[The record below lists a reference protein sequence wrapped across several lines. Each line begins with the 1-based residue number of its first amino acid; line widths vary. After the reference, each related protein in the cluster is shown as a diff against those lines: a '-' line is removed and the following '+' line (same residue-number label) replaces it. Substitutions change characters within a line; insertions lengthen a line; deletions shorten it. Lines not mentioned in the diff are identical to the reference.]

1 MKVKTSGHGLNL
13 RQSFIDNANKRL
25 QKFDRFFNEEADAA
39 VNVDLEKDRYT
50 VEITVKSRGFF
61 YRTERT
67 STDLDSAFRES
78 VDLMMR
84 QIVKNK
90 SKLGNRV
97 KVKEVELAGEELD
110 LEPASDDEQE
120 YRIAREKRFVI
131 EPMSEQEAIL
141 QMNMLGHT
149 FFMFRNAD
157 TNELNIVYR
166 RHDDSFLNLMP
177 TKVETETQLLRML
190 GNSPLQVEVEFV
202 QTATH
207 ISKNTS
213 AAHMSA
219 FYKTIDEIRDQNF
232 DGMVITG
239 APVEHL
245 RFEEVE
251 YWNELCDIMEWT
263 KTHVFST
270 FHICWGAQA
279 ALYYHYGIGKHPL
292 PEKLFGVFP
301 HHSEVRNSKLFRG
314 MDDVFMAPHSRHTT
328 VLREEIESCPELT
341 IEASSPQAGVY
352 AVTAMEGRQ
361 IFVFGHSEY
370 DRGTLE
376 KEYLRD
382 KNAGLPIRPPVNSS

>member
-1 MKVKTSGHGLNL
+1 MKLKTSGHGLNL

-110 LEPASDDEQE
+110 LEPVSDEEQE

-166 RHDDSFLNLMP
+166 RHDDSYG
-177 TKVETETQLLRML
+177 LL
-190 GNSPLQVEVEFV
+190 V
-202 QTATH
+202 
-207 ISKNTS
+207 
-213 AAHMSA
+213 
-219 FYKTIDEIRDQNF
+219 
-232 DGMVITG
+232 
-239 APVEHL
+239 
-245 RFEEVE
+245 
-251 YWNELCDIMEWT
+251 
-263 KTHVFST
+263 
-270 FHICWGAQA
+270 
-279 ALYYHYGIGKHPL
+279 
-292 PEKLFGVFP
+292 
-301 HHSEVRNSKLFRG
+301 
-314 MDDVFMAPHSRHTT
+314 
-328 VLREEIESCPELT
+328 
-341 IEASSPQAGVY
+341 
-352 AVTAMEGRQ
+352 
-361 IFVFGHSEY
+361 
-370 DRGTLE
+370 
-376 KEYLRD
+376 
-382 KNAGLPIRPPVNSS
+382 PIN

>member
-1 MKVKTSGHGLNL
+1 MIVKTSGHGLNL

-97 KVKEVELAGEELD
+97 KVKEVELASEELD
-110 LEPASDDEQE
+110 LEPVSDEEQE

-166 RHDDSFLNLMP
+166 RHDDSY
-177 TKVETETQLLRML
+177 VLL
-190 GNSPLQVEVEFV
+190 V
-202 QTATH
+202 
-207 ISKNTS
+207 
-213 AAHMSA
+213 
-219 FYKTIDEIRDQNF
+219 
-232 DGMVITG
+232 
-239 APVEHL
+239 
-245 RFEEVE
+245 
-251 YWNELCDIMEWT
+251 
-263 KTHVFST
+263 
-270 FHICWGAQA
+270 
-279 ALYYHYGIGKHPL
+279 
-292 PEKLFGVFP
+292 
-301 HHSEVRNSKLFRG
+301 
-314 MDDVFMAPHSRHTT
+314 
-328 VLREEIESCPELT
+328 
-341 IEASSPQAGVY
+341 
-352 AVTAMEGRQ
+352 
-361 IFVFGHSEY
+361 
-370 DRGTLE
+370 
-376 KEYLRD
+376 
-382 KNAGLPIRPPVNSS
+382 PVN

>member
-97 KVKEVELAGEELD
+97 KVKEVELASEELD
-110 LEPASDDEQE
+110 LEPVSDEEQE

-166 RHDDSFLNLMP
+166 RHDDSY
-177 TKVETETQLLRML
+177 VLL
-190 GNSPLQVEVEFV
+190 V
-202 QTATH
+202 
-207 ISKNTS
+207 
-213 AAHMSA
+213 
-219 FYKTIDEIRDQNF
+219 
-232 DGMVITG
+232 
-239 APVEHL
+239 
-245 RFEEVE
+245 
-251 YWNELCDIMEWT
+251 
-263 KTHVFST
+263 
-270 FHICWGAQA
+270 
-279 ALYYHYGIGKHPL
+279 
-292 PEKLFGVFP
+292 
-301 HHSEVRNSKLFRG
+301 
-314 MDDVFMAPHSRHTT
+314 
-328 VLREEIESCPELT
+328 
-341 IEASSPQAGVY
+341 
-352 AVTAMEGRQ
+352 
-361 IFVFGHSEY
+361 
-370 DRGTLE
+370 
-376 KEYLRD
+376 
-382 KNAGLPIRPPVNSS
+382 PVN

>member
-110 LEPASDDEQE
+110 LEPVSDEEQE

-166 RHDDSFLNLMP
+166 RHDDSYG
-177 TKVETETQLLRML
+177 LL
-190 GNSPLQVEVEFV
+190 V
-202 QTATH
+202 
-207 ISKNTS
+207 
-213 AAHMSA
+213 
-219 FYKTIDEIRDQNF
+219 
-232 DGMVITG
+232 
-239 APVEHL
+239 
-245 RFEEVE
+245 
-251 YWNELCDIMEWT
+251 
-263 KTHVFST
+263 
-270 FHICWGAQA
+270 
-279 ALYYHYGIGKHPL
+279 
-292 PEKLFGVFP
+292 
-301 HHSEVRNSKLFRG
+301 
-314 MDDVFMAPHSRHTT
+314 
-328 VLREEIESCPELT
+328 
-341 IEASSPQAGVY
+341 
-352 AVTAMEGRQ
+352 
-361 IFVFGHSEY
+361 
-370 DRGTLE
+370 
-376 KEYLRD
+376 
-382 KNAGLPIRPPVNSS
+382 PVN

>member
-97 KVKEVELAGEELD
+97 KVKEVELASEELD
-110 LEPASDDEQE
+110 LEPVSDEEQE

-166 RHDDSFLNLMP
+166 RHDDSYG
-177 TKVETETQLLRML
+177 LL
-190 GNSPLQVEVEFV
+190 V
-202 QTATH
+202 
-207 ISKNTS
+207 
-213 AAHMSA
+213 
-219 FYKTIDEIRDQNF
+219 
-232 DGMVITG
+232 
-239 APVEHL
+239 
-245 RFEEVE
+245 
-251 YWNELCDIMEWT
+251 
-263 KTHVFST
+263 
-270 FHICWGAQA
+270 
-279 ALYYHYGIGKHPL
+279 
-292 PEKLFGVFP
+292 
-301 HHSEVRNSKLFRG
+301 
-314 MDDVFMAPHSRHTT
+314 
-328 VLREEIESCPELT
+328 
-341 IEASSPQAGVY
+341 
-352 AVTAMEGRQ
+352 
-361 IFVFGHSEY
+361 
-370 DRGTLE
+370 
-376 KEYLRD
+376 
-382 KNAGLPIRPPVNSS
+382 PIN

>member
-67 STDLDSAFRES
+67 ATDLDSAFRES

-110 LEPASDDEQE
+110 LEPVSDEEQE

-166 RHDDSFLNLMP
+166 RHDDSYG
-177 TKVETETQLLRML
+177 LL
-190 GNSPLQVEVEFV
+190 V
-202 QTATH
+202 
-207 ISKNTS
+207 
-213 AAHMSA
+213 
-219 FYKTIDEIRDQNF
+219 
-232 DGMVITG
+232 
-239 APVEHL
+239 
-245 RFEEVE
+245 
-251 YWNELCDIMEWT
+251 
-263 KTHVFST
+263 
-270 FHICWGAQA
+270 
-279 ALYYHYGIGKHPL
+279 
-292 PEKLFGVFP
+292 
-301 HHSEVRNSKLFRG
+301 
-314 MDDVFMAPHSRHTT
+314 
-328 VLREEIESCPELT
+328 
-341 IEASSPQAGVY
+341 
-352 AVTAMEGRQ
+352 
-361 IFVFGHSEY
+361 
-370 DRGTLE
+370 
-376 KEYLRD
+376 
-382 KNAGLPIRPPVNSS
+382 PVN

>member
-67 STDLDSAFRES
+67 STDLDSAFREA

-110 LEPASDDEQE
+110 LTAPDETEEEQE
-120 YRIAREKRFVI
+120 YHIAREKRFVI

-166 RHDDSFLNLMP
+166 RHDDSYG
-177 TKVETETQLLRML
+177 LL
-190 GNSPLQVEVEFV
+190 V
-202 QTATH
+202 
-207 ISKNTS
+207 
-213 AAHMSA
+213 
-219 FYKTIDEIRDQNF
+219 
-232 DGMVITG
+232 
-239 APVEHL
+239 
-245 RFEEVE
+245 
-251 YWNELCDIMEWT
+251 
-263 KTHVFST
+263 
-270 FHICWGAQA
+270 
-279 ALYYHYGIGKHPL
+279 
-292 PEKLFGVFP
+292 
-301 HHSEVRNSKLFRG
+301 
-314 MDDVFMAPHSRHTT
+314 
-328 VLREEIESCPELT
+328 
-341 IEASSPQAGVY
+341 
-352 AVTAMEGRQ
+352 
-361 IFVFGHSEY
+361 
-370 DRGTLE
+370 
-376 KEYLRD
+376 
-382 KNAGLPIRPPVNSS
+382 PVN